1 MNNVAVDTGLCEC
14 PLVAEIYKW
23 LLDLYDAHNL
33 LFLLLVL
40 YVIYELVLLI
50 PPIIEGKQCNNAAG
64 PPTINFF
71 IQIVWLRRKFTGD
84 TRVWFNK
91 AVVVVS
97 VKRRILSWRID
108 TP

>member
-1 MNNVAVDTGLCEC
+1 MNNVAADAGLCEC

-33 LFLLLVL
+33 LFLHLVL

-64 PPTINFF
+64 PPDHKFF
-71 IQIVWLRRKFTGD
+71 LTNSLAAQEIYGGHPCVAQ
-84 TRVWFNK
+84 
-91 AVVVVS
+91 
-97 VKRRILSWRID
+97 
-108 TP
+108 